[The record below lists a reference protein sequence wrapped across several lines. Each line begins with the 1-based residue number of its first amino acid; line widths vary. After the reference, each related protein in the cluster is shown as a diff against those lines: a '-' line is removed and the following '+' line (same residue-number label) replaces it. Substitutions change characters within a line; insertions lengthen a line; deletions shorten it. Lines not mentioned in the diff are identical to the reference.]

1 LQGKKTEIIMKDF
14 ETLVIN
20 RRSTRKFTERKLLP
34 DDVQKILQAALLAPT
49 SKNSKSYEFVAV
61 EDKTVM
67 KQLSECKD
75 SGAAFVGESAL
86 AIVVMGDKT
95 KSDCWVEDAS
105 IAAAYMQLQAED
117 AGVGSCWCQVRGRS
131 IMGEDS
137 EQYIRELLHIPHY
150 YGILCIIA
158 FGYKNGEQKLNELS
172 QPVWNQ
178 VHIERFRRSDEHLM
192 A

>member
-1 LQGKKTEIIMKDF
+1 MKEF
-14 ETLVIN
+14 ETLIIN
-20 RRSTRKFTERKLLP
+20 RRSTRKFTKQRFSP
-34 DDVQKILQAALLAPT
+34 DDVQKIFQAALLAPT
-49 SKNSKSYEFVAV
+49 SKNSKSYEFVAIEEEPV
-61 EDKTVM
+61 L

-75 SGAAFVGESAL
+75 SGAALVGASAM

-117 AGVGSCWCQVRGRS
+117 IGVGSCWCQVRGRR
-131 IMGEDS
+131 IMEEDS
-137 EQYIRELLHIPHY
+137 EHYIRELLNIPHY

-158 FGYKNGEQKLNELS
+158 FGYKNEERKLNDLS
-172 QPVWNQ
+172 QLVWDQ
-178 VHIERFRRSDEHLM
+178 IHVEKFRWSNDHLM